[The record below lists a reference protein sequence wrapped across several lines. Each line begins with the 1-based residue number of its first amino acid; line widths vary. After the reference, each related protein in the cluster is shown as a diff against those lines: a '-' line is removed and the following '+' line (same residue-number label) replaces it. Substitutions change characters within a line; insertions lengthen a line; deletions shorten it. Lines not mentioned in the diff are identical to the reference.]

1 MKRLALIIFLT
12 LLTSPLLAATW
23 TGNQTISG
31 PQVYNNEII
40 TCAGNITIT
49 EDGSLTLT
57 NNSILEMDSSYDGEF
72 TIRVENGG
80 QLYILSGSK
89 ITAKDPTK
97 RYNLIFEAESRG
109 TIESSTIE
117 YTYGD
122 PDNPDTTGFIVST
135 DNFVIRDSV
144 IQNAG
149 SSGLVINNGA
159 SNFLIE
165 NTTIEGNVIGL
176 VITEEA
182 SGQVINSNITSNESA
197 NIIIDNS
204 DPIISGNTISSSE
217 VGIII
222 SNKANPNLGDLSNDN
237 PNDDGGNVFLNNSIK
252 DIENTTS
259 NTIEMENNIWGTD
272 DPAAISERVSGPVDL
287 SPIRD
292 LYPPSLTLLSLT
304 SGGTLIG
311 NASTEV
317 RWSASDSEDSVDI
330 PITLLY
336 SINSGT
342 SYTVIASLETNTGSY
357 DWTVPNIA
365 TSNGRLKIEA
375 QDNAHNFTTQES
387 ASDFTIVL
395 AAQQFTFENGVRVSV
410 PAGATSLVPT
420 ITVEALST
428 LPGTLPTNKRLISNV
443 YTISSDVTSFASPIS
458 VTIPIENG
466 HFGPYPFAWASSAW
480 NCSGL
485 AIATIESGTLTF
497 NTSQLGTFAALAN
510 NLTVTTPLAAPNPFS
525 PDTQSTKLIYWLD
538 TAATT
543 KLYIFDLTGNL
554 IWQKEYISGETGAQA
569 NYNQVEWNGTSLF
582 GHKVENGLYIFKV
595 VSGRRCL
602 GSGRIIAL
610 R

>member
-204 DPIISGNTISSSE
+204 DPI
-217 VGIII
+217 
-222 SNKANPNLGDLSNDN
+222 
-237 PNDDGGNVFLNNSIK
+237 
-252 DIENTTS
+252 
-259 NTIEMENNIWGTD
+259 
-272 DPAAISERVSGPVDL
+272 
-287 SPIRD
+287 
-292 LYPPSLTLLSLT
+292 
-304 SGGTLIG
+304 
-311 NASTEV
+311 
-317 RWSASDSEDSVDI
+317 
-330 PITLLY
+330 
-336 SINSGT
+336 
-342 SYTVIASLETNTGSY
+342 
-357 DWTVPNIA
+357 NIA
-365 TSNGRLKIEA
+365 RSY
-375 QDNAHNFTTQES
+375 
-387 ASDFTIVL
+387 
-395 AAQQFTFENGVRVSV
+395 
-410 PAGATSLVPT
+410 
-420 ITVEALST
+420 
-428 LPGTLPTNKRLISNV
+428 NKV
-443 YTISSDVTSFASPIS
+443 
-458 VTIPIENG
+458 
-466 HFGPYPFAWASSAW
+466 
-480 NCSGL
+480 C
-485 AIATIESGTLTF
+485 
-497 NTSQLGTFAALAN
+497 
-510 NLTVTTPLAAPNPFS
+510 
-525 PDTQSTKLIYWLD
+525 
-538 TAATT
+538 
-543 KLYIFDLTGNL
+543 
-554 IWQKEYISGETGAQA
+554 
-569 NYNQVEWNGTSLF
+569 
-582 GHKVENGLYIFKV
+582 
-595 VSGRRCL
+595 CL
-602 GSGRIIAL
+602 CFF
-610 R
+610 